1 MIDIC
6 KKAQCLSFRTNQ
18 RSTPEGA
25 KVNVR
30 NLFLFFLRSLVASL
44 CRDDIFAVFVISN
57 RREKSQ
63 ICLEI
68 LRYAQYDT
76 IS

>member
-1 MIDIC
+1 MGEISFLVFLRSLVAPLCRDDIF
-6 KKAQCLSFRTNQ
+6 AVFVISNE

-30 NLFLFFLRSLVASL
+30 NLKDV
-44 CRDDIFAVFVISN
+44 
-57 RREKSQ
+57 
-63 ICLEI
+63 LEI